1 MPDPTPTPTPAP
13 PPDPKPKRAAPGDVP
28 QQTLADTKLA
38 EDVAAAAH
46 DADHKDKLAE
56 EQLPATAATDLET
69 LAGAARGLAGE
80 TVTAKKAKLTATQ
93 AEQKAHKP
101 LMDALRDIQQ
111 RAKGKFPTGD
121 PKRAAYCI
129 NKPNFG
135 DDRKV
140 FEQDAENIINLGAAD
155 ALRALTSEKIA
166 AARAALEI
174 WKKADQAQHK
184 AEEDQGKLLGQ
195 LDAKVA
201 DMNAKRREIQLTA
214 DTAWPHTDSANAP
227 YRRAFK
233 LPVNQPIAK

>member
-1 MPDPTPTPTPAP
+1 MPDPTPTPPVP
-13 PPDPKPKRAAPGDVP
+13 PVKPKRAATGDVP
-28 QQTLADTKLA
+28 QQILADIKLA

-46 DADHKDKLAE
+46 DADHQDKLEE
-56 EQLPATAATDLET
+56 EQLPDNAATDLET
-69 LAGAARGLAGE
+69 LAGAARELAGQI
-80 TVTAKKAKLTATQ
+80 VTAKKAKLTATKD
-93 AEQKAHKP
+93 EQKAHKP

-135 DDRKV
+135 DDRKAL
-140 FEQDAENIINLGAAD
+140 EQDAENIINLGTAD
-155 ALRALTSEKIA
+155 ALRALTPGKIT
-166 AARAALEI
+166 AARAALET

-184 AEEDQGKLLGQ
+184 AEEEQAKLMGQ

-201 DMNAKRREIQLTA
+201 DMNAKRREIQLAA